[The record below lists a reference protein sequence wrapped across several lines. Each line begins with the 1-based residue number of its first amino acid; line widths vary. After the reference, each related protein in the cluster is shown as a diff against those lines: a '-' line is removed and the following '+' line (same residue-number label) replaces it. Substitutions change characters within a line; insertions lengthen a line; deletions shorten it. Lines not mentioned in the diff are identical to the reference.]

1 MKNVK
6 KTEWIAYLG
15 YFLVGLI
22 VGLILVGLG
31 KWMEGL
37 FVLLPLP
44 FTLILFLSFLMTLR
58 GKKGIG
64 LVLYTSIRI
73 ALILA
78 MVAIPAVVWYFVPVV
93 HNSVSAFLLL
103 ASPFEAL
110 AVYILALVS
119 ILLDKRFR
127 E

>member
-1 MKNVK
+1 
-6 KTEWIAYLG
+6 
-15 YFLVGLI
+15 
-22 VGLILVGLG
+22 
-31 KWMEGL
+31 
-37 FVLLPLP
+37 
-44 FTLILFLSFLMTLR
+44 MTLR